1 MIRKS
6 NSFLSDLENATQRK
20 DIKERT
26 VKYIELI
33 DNEKNV
39 SNLEKNS
46 AIASYLADVLKH
58 IVLEIKSTEVRVN
71 LRPSSAELLIKGEDG
86 YYENSK
92 LICYGGVLVIPYI
105 RLPED
110 LQGKG
115 VFSRFI
121 DIILDV
127 AKNYNISIIEVD
139 TVENPKLRRILEKRE
154 FKLVSITNLYLPD
167 SYIQETE
174 NFVKPYDMVKLL

>member
-139 TVENPKLRRILEKRE
+139 TVENPKLRRMLEKRE
-154 FKLVSITNLYLPD
+154 FKLVSITNPYLPD